1 MVHSPPAPQASSGA
15 LTPLFRWHPIPA
27 MPPDSRD
34 TTDPLTRSNRDW
46 EIFAQE
52 DPLWAILSHP
62 DKQGRRWSL
71 DEFLATGEGDV
82 TRLIRTLESLATPVA
97 RHDALDFGCGV
108 GRIAIPLTRRFERV
122 TGLDAAPSMIAQAQR
137 LNPAPDRLTFVHSD
151 TPRLPFADASF
162 DVVHTYLVLQ
172 HIPVDATFGYLRE
185 FVRILRPRGVAYFV
199 IPARF
204 GQATGRRSN
213 ETTFS
218 FATRA
223 AHMEMHCIP
232 ISEVAALAES
242 LPVDIERIS
251 TEQQGDVL
259 QATYVLR
266 RT

>member
-1 MVHSPPAPQASSGA
+1 
-15 LTPLFRWHPIPA
+15 

-34 TTDPLTRSNRDW
+34 TAADLLSRSNRDW

-82 TRLIRTLESLATPVA
+82 TRLIRTLENLAEPVS
-97 RHDALDFGCGV
+97 RHDVLDFGCGV
-108 GRIAIPLTRRFERV
+108 GRIAIPLTRRFDRV

-137 LNPAPDRLTFVHSD
+137 LNPAPDRLTFIHSD
-151 TPRLPFADASF
+151 APRLPFADASF

-172 HIPVDATFGYLRE
+172 HIPIDATLGYLRD
-185 FVRILRPRGVAYFV
+185 FVRVLRPRGVAYFV

-204 GQATGRRSN
+204 GTAVGRRSH
-213 ETTFS
+213 ETTFD
-218 FATRA
+218 FTARA
-223 AHMEMHCIP
+223 ARMDMHCIP
-232 ISEVAALAES
+232 ISEVTAALEP
-242 LPVDIERIS
+242 LPATIERIS

-259 QATYVLR
+259 QATYVVR

>member
-1 MVHSPPAPQASSGA
+1 MSDLRDLAP
-15 LTPLFRWHPIPA
+15 
-27 MPPDSRD
+27 
-34 TTDPLTRSNRDW
+34 DPLSRSNRDW

-82 TRLIRTLESLATPVA
+82 TRLIRALESLAEPVA
-97 RHDALDFGCGV
+97 RHDVLDFGCGI
-108 GRIAIPLTRRFERV
+108 GRITIPLTRRFDRV

-137 LNPAPDRLTFVHSD
+137 LNPATDRLTFLHSD
-151 TPRLPFADASF
+151 APRLPFGDASF

-172 HIPVDATFGYLRE
+172 HIPIDAALGYVRE
-185 FVRILRPRGVAYFV
+185 FIRVLRPRGVAYFV

-204 GQATGRRSN
+204 GTTTGRRSH

-223 AHMEMHCIP
+223 ARMDMHCIP
-232 ISEVAALAES
+232 ISEVTAALEQ
-242 LPVDIERIS
+242 LPAQIEHIS

-259 QATYVLR
+259 QATYLAR